1 MTDVS
6 VDDHLVTDLNA
17 YRTAVRDYLAGP
29 ALDRWRGTYLDDDAD
44 EMRFSAGLMRV
55 LYDAGFGRYGMPPA
69 VGGLGGDV
77 RHWAVLFDEL
87 ARAGITPTGQHSLLV
102 TLAYPLAKFAPELA
116 AAYLPEFLSG
126 DGWWGQG
133 FSESEA
139 GSDLAALR
147 CRATRQG
154 DDYIIS
160 GHKIW
165 TSHAET
171 ANRIFLLARTGTPES
186 RHRGLSMILVDVDA
200 PGVTVRPIRLAS
212 GRAELAECFF
222 DDVRVPA
229 ARLIGAE
236 GEGWAVAMY
245 LLQYERALWAWLRA
259 AVLLQRLRALVGLL
273 PDGAVPAP
281 PGGVDSVGGVSGVG
295 GVDGVDGVGD
305 VDGVGGVAVSEVL
318 GTVYLNL
325 VALRARSVDTVRRL
339 AAGQTVGPEAS
350 ADKLLLGACE
360 QSVYD
365 AARSLLGPAFL
376 FGEASRQWREE
387 WWYSRTT
394 TVYGGSAEVQRG
406 IIADRVLKLPKE

>member
-6 VDDHLVTDLNA
+6 VDDHLVTDLDA
-17 YRTAVRDYLAGP
+17 YRAAVRDFLAGP
-29 ALDRWRGTYLDDDAD
+29 ALDQWRGTYLDDDAD

-87 ARAGITPTGQHSLLV
+87 ARSGITPTGQHSLLV
-102 TLAYPLAKFAPELA
+102 TLAYPLAKFAPRLA

-126 DGWWGQG
+126 GGWWGQG

-147 CRATRQG
+147 CRARRDSG
-154 DDYIIS
+154 DYVIS

-165 TSHAET
+165 TSHGET

-222 DDVRVPA
+222 DDVRIPA
-229 ARLIGAE
+229 DRLIGAE

-273 PDGAVPAP
+273 SDGAAPASP
-281 PGGVDSVGGVSGVG
+281 PAA
-295 GVDGVDGVGD
+295 
-305 VDGVGGVAVSEVL
+305 GVAVSEVL
-318 GTVYLNL
+318 GTVYLDL
-325 VALRARSVDTVRRL
+325 LSLRARSVDTVRRL

-365 AARSLLGPAFL
+365 AARSLLGPRFL
-376 FGEASRQWREE
+376 FGDASRRWREE

-394 TVYGGSAEVQRG
+394 TIYGGSAEVQRG
-406 IIADRVLKLPKE
+406 IIADRVLKLPKD

>member
-6 VDDHLVTDLNA
+6 VGDHLVADLHA
-17 YRTAVRDYLAGP
+17 YRAAVREFLAGP
-29 ALDRWRGTYLDDDAD
+29 ALDQWRGTYLDDNAA
-44 EMRFSAGLMRV
+44 EMRFTAGLMRV
-55 LYDAGFGRYGMPPA
+55 LYDAGLGRYGLPPA
-69 VGGLGGDV
+69 FGGLGGDV

-87 ARAGITPTGQHSLLV
+87 ARSGITPTGQHSLLV
-102 TLAYPLAKFAPELA
+102 TLAYPLAKFAPRLA

-147 CRATRQG
+147 CRARRDSG
-154 DDYIIS
+154 DYVIS

-165 TSHAET
+165 TSHGET
-171 ANRIFLLARTGTPES
+171 ANRIFLLARTGTQES
-186 RHRGLSMILVDVDA
+186 RHRGLSMILVDVSA

-229 ARLIGAE
+229 DRLIGAE

-273 PDGAVPAP
+273 SDGAAPASAPAP
-281 PGGVDSVGGVSGVG
+281 ALPPAA
-295 GVDGVDGVGD
+295 
-305 VDGVGGVAVSEVL
+305 GVAVSEVL
-318 GTVYLNL
+318 GTVYLDL
-325 VALRARSVDTVRRL
+325 LSLRARSVDTVRRL
-339 AAGQTVGPEAS
+339 AAGQTVGPDAS

-376 FGEASRQWREE
+376 FGDASRQWREE

-406 IIADRVLKLPKE
+406 IIADRVLKLPKD

>member
-1 MTDVS
+1 MTDVNA
-6 VDDHLVTDLNA
+6 DDPLVTDLRA
-17 YRTAVRDYLAGP
+17 YQAAVREFLGSP
-29 ALDRWRGTYLDDDAD
+29 AVDKWRGSYIDDVAE
-44 EMRFSAGLMRV
+44 EMRFTAGLMRV
-55 LYDAGFGRYGMPPA
+55 LYDAGFGRYGMPPS

-102 TLAYPLAKFAPELA
+102 TLAYPLAKFAPRLA

-147 CRATRQG
+147 CRASRDSG
-154 DDYIIS
+154 DYVIS

-229 ARLIGAE
+229 DRLIGAE

-245 LLQYERALWAWLRA
+245 LLQYERAAWAWLRA
-259 AVLLQRLRALVGLL
+259 AVLLQRLRTLVGLL
-273 PDGAVPAP
+273 SDGAAPAP
-281 PGGVDSVGGVSGVG
+281 ALPPAAGA
-295 GVDGVDGVGD
+295 
-305 VDGVGGVAVSEVL
+305 AVSEVL
-318 GTVYLNL
+318 GTVYLDL
-325 VALRARSVDTVRRL
+325 LSLRARSVDTVRRL

-376 FGEASRQWREE
+376 FGDASRQWREE

-394 TVYGGSAEVQRG
+394 TIYGGSAEVQRG
-406 IIADRVLKLPKE
+406 IIADRVLKLPKD

>member
-6 VDDHLVTDLNA
+6 VDDPLVTDLHTFRA
-17 YRTAVRDYLAGP
+17 AVREFLAAP
-29 ALDRWRGTYLDDDAD
+29 VMDKWRGTYLDDDAD

-55 LYDAGFGRYGMPPA
+55 LYDAGLGRYGLPPA
-69 VGGLGGDV
+69 AGGLGGDV

-87 ARAGITPTGQHSLLV
+87 ARSGITPTGQHSLLV
-102 TLAYPLAKFAPELA
+102 TLAYPLAKFAPRLA

-126 DGWWGQG
+126 GGWWGQG

-147 CRATRQG
+147 CRASRDG
-154 DDYIIS
+154 DEYVIA

-165 TSHAET
+165 TSHGET

-186 RHRGLSMILVDVDA
+186 RHRGLSMILVDADA

-229 ARLIGAE
+229 DRLIGAE
-236 GEGWAVAMY
+236 SEGWAVAMH

-273 PDGAVPAP
+273 SDDATPAP
-281 PGGVDSVGGVSGVG
+281 APRPAAGA
-295 GVDGVDGVGD
+295 
-305 VDGVGGVAVSEVL
+305 AVSEVL
-318 GTVYLNL
+318 GAVYLDL
-325 VALRARSVDTVRRL
+325 VSLRARSVDTVRRL
-339 AAGQTVGPEAS
+339 AAGQAVGPEAS

-376 FGEASRQWREE
+376 FGDASRQWREE

>member
-6 VDDHLVTDLNA
+6 VDDPLVTDLHA
-17 YRTAVRDYLAGP
+17 FRAAVREFLAGP
-29 ALDRWRGTYLDDDAD
+29 DMDKWRGTYLDDDAD

-55 LYDAGFGRYGMPPA
+55 LYDAGLGRYGLPPTA
-69 VGGLGGDV
+69 GGLGGDV

-87 ARAGITPTGQHSLLV
+87 ARSGITPTGQHSLLV
-102 TLAYPLAKFAPELA
+102 TLAYPLAKFAPRLA

-126 DGWWGQG
+126 GGWWGQG

-147 CRATRQG
+147 CRARRDSG
-154 DDYIIS
+154 DYVIS

-229 ARLIGAE
+229 DRLIGAE
-236 GEGWAVAMY
+236 
-245 LLQYERALWAWLRA
+245 R
-259 AVLLQRLRALVGLL
+259 
-273 PDGAVPAP
+273 
-281 PGGVDSVGGVSGVG
+281 
-295 GVDGVDGVGD
+295 
-305 VDGVGGVAVSEVL
+305 
-318 GTVYLNL
+318 
-325 VALRARSVDTVRRL
+325 
-339 AAGQTVGPEAS
+339 
-350 ADKLLLGACE
+350 
-360 QSVYD
+360 
-365 AARSLLGPAFL
+365 
-376 FGEASRQWREE
+376 
-387 WWYSRTT
+387 
-394 TVYGGSAEVQRG
+394 
-406 IIADRVLKLPKE
+406 

>member
-6 VDDHLVTDLNA
+6 VDDPLVTDLHA
-17 YRTAVRDYLAGP
+17 FRAAVREFLAAP
-29 ALDRWRGTYLDDDAD
+29 VMDKWRSTYLDDDAD

-55 LYDAGFGRYGMPPA
+55 LYDAGLGRYGLPPTA
-69 VGGLGGDV
+69 GGLGGDV

-87 ARAGITPTGQHSLLV
+87 ARSGITPTGQHSLLV
-102 TLAYPLAKFAPELA
+102 TLAYPLAKFAPRLA

-126 DGWWGQG
+126 GGWWGQG

-147 CRATRQG
+147 CRARRDSG
-154 DDYIIS
+154 DYVIS

-229 ARLIGAE
+229 DRLIGAE

-245 LLQYERALWAWLRA
+245 LLQYERAAWAWLRA

-273 PDGAVPAP
+273 SDGAAPAAASAPTLP
-281 PGGVDSVGGVSGVG
+281 PVAGA
-295 GVDGVDGVGD
+295 
-305 VDGVGGVAVSEVL
+305 AVSEVL
-318 GTVYLNL
+318 GTVYLDL
-325 VALRARSVDTVRRL
+325 LSLRARSVDTVRRL
-339 AAGQTVGPEAS
+339 AAGQTVGPDAS

-376 FGEASRQWREE
+376 FGDASRQWREE

-406 IIADRVLKLPKE
+406 IIADRVLKLPKD

>member
-1 MTDVS
+1 
-6 VDDHLVTDLNA
+6 
-17 YRTAVRDYLAGP
+17 
-29 ALDRWRGTYLDDDAD
+29 
-44 EMRFSAGLMRV
+44 
-55 LYDAGFGRYGMPPA
+55 
-69 VGGLGGDV
+69 
-77 RHWAVLFDEL
+77 VLFDEL
-87 ARAGITPTGQHSLLV
+87 ARSGITPTGQHSLLV
-102 TLAYPLAKFAPELA
+102 TLAYPLAKFAPRLA

-147 CRATRQG
+147 CRARREGG
-154 DDYIIS
+154 DYVIS

-229 ARLIGAE
+229 ARLIGAD

-245 LLQYERALWAWLRA
+245 LLQYERAAWAWLRA
-259 AVLLQRLRALVGLL
+259 AVLLQRLRSLVGLL
-273 PDGAVPAP
+273 SDGAAPAP
-281 PGGVDSVGGVSGVG
+281 AAGA
-295 GVDGVDGVGD
+295 
-305 VDGVGGVAVSEVL
+305 AVSEVL
-318 GTVYLNL
+318 GTVYLDL
-325 VALRARSVDTVRRL
+325 LSLRARSVDTVRRL
-339 AAGQTVGPEAS
+339 AAGQTVGPDAS

-360 QSVYD
+360 QGVYD
-365 AARSLLGPAFL
+365 AARSLLGPGFL
-376 FGEASRQWREE
+376 FGQASRQWREE

>member
-6 VDDHLVTDLNA
+6 VDDHLVTDLHA
-17 YRTAVRDYLAGP
+17 YRAAVREFLAGP
-29 ALDRWRGTYLDDDAD
+29 ALDRWRGTYLDDDPE

-55 LYDAGFGRYGMPPA
+55 LYDTGFGRYGMPSA

-102 TLAYPLAKFAPELA
+102 TLAYPLAKFAPRLA

-147 CRATRQG
+147 CRARRQG
-154 DDYIIS
+154 DDYVIS

-229 ARLIGAE
+229 GRLIGAE

-245 LLQYERALWAWLRA
+245 LLQYERAAWAWLRA
-259 AVLLQRLRALVGLL
+259 AVLLQRLRTLVGLL
-273 PDGAVPAP
+273 SDVAAPAP
-281 PGGVDSVGGVSGVG
+281 AASD
-295 GVDGVDGVGD
+295 
-305 VDGVGGVAVSEVL
+305 AVSEVL
-318 GTVYLNL
+318 GTVYLDL
-325 VALRARSVDTVRRL
+325 LSLRARSVDTVRRL

-360 QSVYD
+360 QGVYD
-365 AARSLLGPAFL
+365 AARSLLGPRFL
-376 FGEASRQWREE
+376 FGDASRQWREE

-406 IIADRVLKLPKE
+406 IIADRVLKLPKD

>member
-1 MTDVS
+1 MTDVT
-6 VDDHLVTDLNA
+6 VDDHLVTDLDA
-17 YRTAVRDYLAGP
+17 FRTAVREFLASP
-29 ALDRWRGTYLDDDAD
+29 DLDQWRGTYLDDDPE

-55 LYDAGFGRYGMPPA
+55 LYDAGFGRYGMPSA

-102 TLAYPLAKFAPELA
+102 TLAYPLAKFAPRLA

-154 DDYIIS
+154 DDYVIS

-186 RHRGLSMILVDVDA
+186 RHRGLSMILVDADA

-229 ARLIGAE
+229 GRLIGAD

-245 LLQYERALWAWLRA
+245 LLQYERAAWAWLRA
-259 AVLLQRLRALVGLL
+259 AVLFQRLRTLVGLL
-273 PDGAVPAP
+273 SDGPAAAP
-281 PGGVDSVGGVSGVG
+281 AASA
-295 GVDGVDGVGD
+295 
-305 VDGVGGVAVSEVL
+305 AVSEVL
-318 GTVYLNL
+318 GTVYLDL
-325 VALRARSVDTVRRL
+325 LSLRARSVDTVRRL

-365 AARSLLGPAFL
+365 AARSLLGPRFL
-376 FGEASRQWREE
+376 FGDASRQWREE

-406 IIADRVLKLPKE
+406 IIADRVLKLPKD

>member
-1 MTDVS
+1 MTDVNA
-6 VDDHLVTDLNA
+6 DDPLVTDLRA
-17 YRTAVRDYLAGP
+17 YQAAVREFLGSP
-29 ALDRWRGTYLDDDAD
+29 AVDKWRGSYIDDVAD
-44 EMRFSAGLMRV
+44 EMRFTAGLMRV
-55 LYDAGFGRYGMPPA
+55 LYDAGLGRYGLPPEA
-69 VGGLGGDV
+69 GGLGGDV

-87 ARAGITPTGQHSLLV
+87 SQAGITPTGQHSLLV
-102 TLAYPLAKFAPELA
+102 TLAYPVAKFAPRLA
-116 AAYLPEFLSG
+116 ADYLPEFLSG

-147 CRATRQG
+147 CRAARDG
-154 DDYIIS
+154 DEYVIS

-165 TSHAET
+165 TSLAET
-171 ANRIFLLARTGTPES
+171 ATRIVMLVRTGTPES
-186 RHRGLSMILVDVDA
+186 RHRGLSMILVDVDT

-229 ARLIGAE
+229 SRLIGAE
-236 GEGWAVAMY
+236 GEGWAVAMF

-259 AVLLQRLRALVGLL
+259 AVLLQRLRALTALV
-273 PDGAVPAP
+273 
-281 PGGVDSVGGVSGVG
+281 PGGTSHDA
-295 GVDGVDGVGD
+295 
-305 VDGVGGVAVSEVL
+305 AVNEVL
-318 GTVYLNL
+318 GTVYLDL
-325 VALRARSVDTVRRL
+325 LSLRARSVETVRRL

-360 QSVYD
+360 QSVYE
-365 AARSLLGPAFL
+365 AARSLLGPRFL
-376 FGEASRQWREE
+376 FGDGSRQWREE

-394 TVYGGSAEVQRG
+394 TIYGGSAEVQRG

>member
-1 MTDVS
+1 MTDVT
-6 VDDHLVTDLNA
+6 VDDHLVADLDA
-17 YRTAVRDYLAGP
+17 YRAAVREFLAGP
-29 ALDRWRGTYLDDDAD
+29 ALDQWRGCYLDDDAD

-69 VGGLGGDV
+69 AGGLGGDV

-87 ARAGITPTGQHSLLV
+87 ARSGITPTGQHSLLV
-102 TLAYPLAKFAPELA
+102 TLAYPLAKFAPQLA

-147 CRATRQG
+147 CRARRDSG
-154 DDYIIS
+154 DYVIS
-160 GHKIW
+160 GHKTW

-186 RHRGLSMILVDVDA
+186 RHRGLSMILVDADA

-229 ARLIGAE
+229 DRLIGAE

-245 LLQYERALWAWLRA
+245 LLQYERAAWAWLRA
-259 AVLLQRLRALVGLL
+259 AVLLQRLRTLVGLL
-273 PDGAVPAP
+273 PDGAAP
-281 PGGVDSVGGVSGVG
+281 GPGAGA
-295 GVDGVDGVGD
+295 
-305 VDGVGGVAVSEVL
+305 AVSEVL
-318 GTVYLNL
+318 GTVYLDL
-325 VALRARSVDTVRRL
+325 LSLRARSVDTVRRL

-365 AARSLLGPAFL
+365 AARSLLGPRFL
-376 FGEASRQWREE
+376 FGDASRQWREE

-406 IIADRVLKLPKE
+406 IIADRVLKLPKD

>member
-6 VDDHLVTDLNA
+6 LDDHLVTDLHA
-17 YRTAVRDYLAGP
+17 YRAAVREYLAGP
-29 ALDRWRGTYLDDDAD
+29 ALDVWRGTYLDDDPE

-55 LYDAGFGRYGMPPA
+55 LYDAGFGRYGMSPS

-87 ARAGITPTGQHSLLV
+87 TRSGITPTGQHSLLV
-102 TLAYPLAKFAPELA
+102 TLAYPLAKFAPQLA

-147 CRATRQG
+147 CRARRDSG
-154 DDYIIS
+154 DYVIS

-245 LLQYERALWAWLRA
+245 LLQYERAAWAWLRA
-259 AVLLQRLRALVGLL
+259 AVLLQRLRTLVGLL
-273 PDGAVPAP
+273 SGGAAP
-281 PGGVDSVGGVSGVG
+281 TPTDSA
-295 GVDGVDGVGD
+295 
-305 VDGVGGVAVSEVL
+305 AVSEVL
-318 GTVYLNL
+318 GTVYLDL
-325 VALRARSVDTVRRL
+325 LSLRARSVDTVRRL

-365 AARSLLGPAFL
+365 AARSLLGPRFL
-376 FGEASRQWREE
+376 FGDASRQWREE

-406 IIADRVLKLPKE
+406 IIADRVLKLPKD

>member
-1 MTDVS
+1 MTDVN
-6 VDDHLVTDLNA
+6 VDDHLVTDLHV
-17 YRTAVRDYLAGP
+17 YRAAVREFLASP
-29 ALDRWRGTYLDDDAD
+29 AVDKWRGTYLDDDPE
-44 EMRFSAGLMRV
+44 EMRFTAGLMRV
-55 LYDAGFGRYGMPPA
+55 LYDAGLGRYGMPVSA
-69 VGGLGGDV
+69 GGLGGDV

-102 TLAYPLAKFAPELA
+102 TLAYPLAKFAPRLA
-116 AAYLPEFLSG
+116 TEYLPEFLSG

-154 DDYIIS
+154 DDYVIS

-186 RHRGLSMILVDVDA
+186 RHRGLSMILVDVDM
-200 PGVTVRPIRLAS
+200 PGATVRPIKLAS

-222 DDVRVPA
+222 DDVHVPA
-229 ARLIGAE
+229 RRVIGAE

-245 LLQYERALWAWLRA
+245 LLQYERAAWAWLRA
-259 AVLLQRLRALVGLL
+259 AVLLQRLRALTGLL
-273 PDGAVPAP
+273 SNGTAPAP
-281 PGGVDSVGGVSGVG
+281 APGAAVD
-295 GVDGVDGVGD
+295 
-305 VDGVGGVAVSEVL
+305 EVL
-318 GTVYLNL
+318 GSVYLDL
-325 VALRARSVDTVRRL
+325 LSLRARSVDTVRRL

-365 AARSLLGPAFL
+365 AARSLLGPRFL
-376 FGEASRQWREE
+376 FGDASRQWREE

-394 TVYGGSAEVQRG
+394 TIYGGSAEVQRG